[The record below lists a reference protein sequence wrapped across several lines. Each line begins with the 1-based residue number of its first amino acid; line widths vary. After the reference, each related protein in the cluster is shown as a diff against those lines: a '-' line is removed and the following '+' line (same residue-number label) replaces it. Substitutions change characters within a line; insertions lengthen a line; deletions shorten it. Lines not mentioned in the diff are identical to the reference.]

1 MDKIT
6 VVIPCWILNE
16 QILELTTNCIDS
28 LGDVFLII
36 IDNASPMGGGY
47 LREKADLYVRNK
59 ENLGFAKAM
68 NQGIKLAKT
77 KYVALV
83 SNDTRPSPNWQE
95 VAREVLDKPDTFSC
109 HFRMT
114 NYDVPFVYGNETLY
128 KGKER
133 WCTAA
138 FFVIN
143 KKYNLFFDEDYF
155 NSFEDWDL
163 AYRVTQRGWHTAY
176 TNKACFQHHHSFTQK
191 FVGFKGS
198 DENRKI
204 FIKKHGKDP
213 DELLAELY
221 PEQVKQDY
229 YEGFNLS

>member
-6 VVIPCWILNE
+6 VVIPCWVLNE
-16 QILELTTNCIDS
+16 QILELTKNCIDS

-68 NQGIKLAKT
+68 NQGLKLAKT

-95 VAREVLDKPDTFSC
+95 VAREVLALPKAYTC

-114 NYDVPFVYGNETLY
+114 NYDVPFQYGNKIIET
-128 KGKER
+128 GKER

-138 FFVIN
+138 FFVMLTEN
-143 KKYNLFFDEDYF
+143 YKEYFDENFF
-155 NSFEDWDL
+155 NSFDDWDL
-163 AYRVTQRGWHTAY
+163 FLRIRRNTFNTVY
-176 TNKACFQHHHSFTQK
+176 TDKACFQHHHSFTQK
-191 FVGFKGS
+191 FVGFKGTA
-198 DENRKI
+198 ENREYFK
-204 FIKKHGKDP
+204 KKHGKDP

-221 PEQVKQDY
+221 PDQVAQDY
-229 YEGFNLS
+229 YEGFNI